1 MNKYLFIALAM
12 AMGLSARAQISFQ
25 KVIRVGVKAGITG
38 SVFTRDVEPFDPH
51 IPGYYDTFENYARL
65 GGYGGLTL
73 DYDIGPRLSVGAEV
87 LYNARGMAYRE
98 ENYDVVIIGDDGE
111 EQAYNYFSFNV
122 DYIELP
128 VTLNFNVLPLD
139 SRTWLK
145 VYGGI
150 ARAVAVHK
158 KTKIKY
164 PDVAGYDAPDD
175 VKEQL
180 QYVRTFNTSV
190 IGGFKVG
197 GKKGKGILPFGDLR
211 GSYMLSPVFNRDK
224 AASGGNLN
232 TRIFSL
238 SLGLGL
244 QF

>member
-25 KVIRVGVKAGITG
+25 KVIKVGVKAGITG
-38 SVFTRDVEPFDPH
+38 SVFTSDVEPFDPR
-51 IPGYYDTFENYARL
+51 IPGYHYTFENYLRIA
-65 GGYGGLTL
+65 GYGGVTL
-73 DYDIGPRLSVGAEV
+73 DYEVGPRLSVGAEV

-111 EQAYNYFSFNV
+111 EQAYNYFIFNV

-128 VTLNFNVLPLD
+128 VTVNFNVLPLD

-150 ARAVAVHK
+150 ARAAAVHK
-158 KTKIKY
+158 KTKLKY
-164 PDVAGYDAPDD
+164 PDVSGYDAPDD
-175 VKEQL
+175 RKEQL
-180 QYVRTFNTSV
+180 QDVRTFNTSV
-190 IGGFKVG
+190 IGGFKIG
-197 GKKGKGILPFGDLR
+197 GKKGRSILPFGDLR

-232 TRIFSL
+232 TRMVSL

>member
-51 IPGYYDTFENYARL
+51 IPGYYDTFTNFVRVA
-65 GGYGGLTL
+65 GYGGVTL
-73 DYDIGPRLSVGAEV
+73 DYDIGPRLSIGAEV
-87 LYNARGMAYRE
+87 LYNARGMSYQE
-98 ENYDVVIIGDDGE
+98 ENDDVVIIGDDGE
-111 EQAYNYFSFNV
+111 EQAYNYFNFNV

-128 VTLNFNVLPLD
+128 VTVNFNVLPLD
-139 SRTWLK
+139 SKTWLK

-150 ARAVAVHK
+150 ARAAAVHK
-158 KTKIKY
+158 KTKLKY
-164 PDVAGYDAPDD
+164 PDVRGYDAPDD

-190 IGGFKVG
+190 IGGLKVG
-197 GKKGKGILPFGDLR
+197 GKKGKSILPFGDLR
-211 GSYMLSPVFNRDK
+211 GSYMLSPVFNRNK
-224 AASGGNLN
+224 AADGGNLD
-232 TRIFSL
+232 TRMFSL